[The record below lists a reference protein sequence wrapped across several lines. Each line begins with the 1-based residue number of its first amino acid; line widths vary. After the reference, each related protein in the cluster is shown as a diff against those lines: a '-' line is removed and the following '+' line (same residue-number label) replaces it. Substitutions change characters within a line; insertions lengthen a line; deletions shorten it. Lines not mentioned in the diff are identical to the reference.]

1 MLSKWQSTLSE
12 LEPLSQVKLSLCYFT
27 EKELEPSTIQLHS
40 FSDASRQAYAAT
52 VYLRSEWDGMR
63 VQVELVASKTKV
75 APLKKQS
82 IPRLEL
88 LAATILARLMN
99 TVQTSLPSEIKNF
112 YWTDSTNAL
121 CWITNN
127 KPWKQYVQHR
137 VQEIRQ
143 QSPKKRRYFPG
154 PETPA
159 DLPSRGL
166 NGNDLV
172 NCKLWCNGPEFLR
185 KPECEWPEY
194 STLHSLNETSA
205 KKNDQTTANCY
216 PFPRTRGS

>member
-12 LEPLSQVKLSLCYFT
+12 LEPLSQVKISLGYFT
-27 EKELEPSTIQLHS
+27 EKELEPSTIQLHG
-40 FSDASRQAYAAT
+40 FSDASRQAYVAT

-143 QSPKKRRYFPG
+143 QSPKKPCRYFPG
-154 PETPA
+154 PE
-159 DLPSRGL
+159 D
-166 NGNDLV
+166 
-172 NCKLWCNGPEFLR
+172 
-185 KPECEWPEY
+185 
-194 STLHSLNETSA
+194 
-205 KKNDQTTANCY
+205 
-216 PFPRTRGS
+216 PRRPTIKRP